1 MGGFSLAEALF
12 DDGILSEES
21 VRDQLSAAEELVYVG
36 HREPA
41 LVAAGAALEGA
52 LRVRAR
58 AMAGPAASAAALIE
72 ALLSMGAV
80 DESEYDLLLHALAA
94 RDRLIHGYSPQH
106 CETADPDRI
115 WSVLQITVR
124 LLEPPIRQP
133 AARPVGT

>member
-1 MGGFSLAEALF
+1 MGRFSLAGAVF

-52 LRVRAR
+52 LRLRAG
-58 AMAGPAASAAALIE
+58 AMAGTNASAPALLE
-72 ALLSMGAV
+72 ALLAATAV

-94 RDRLIHGYSPQH
+94 RDRLIHGYSPQR
-106 CETADPDRI
+106 CETTDPDRI

-124 LLEPPIRQP
+124 LLEPPIRQV
-133 AARPVGT
+133 RTRSLHT